1 MPSGTTSKKFFCG
14 TIHNLSSGSLKG
26 QEKNE
31 VYYNPFEVVPLGMN
45 NRQKKVLSAVVELY
59 TETALPVGSQ
69 ALLEHFDFPVSSATL
84 RSDMVTLEEEGYL
97 YQPHVS
103 AGRIP
108 TDQGYRIYV
117 EEMMGEET
125 LPRRDQERL
134 QRELLMLKAKHVRLG
149 RTTAKLLSALSGNL
163 AVSGIVG
170 EDEFYD
176 FGMKE
181 LIEKPEFKE
190 IDELCRLVETLD
202 SLDEKLDGIMLK
214 LKDGETH
221 IFIGDENPVSGIDNC
236 SMIVAPY
243 QNREGERGML
253 AIIGPKRMKYAK
265 NKSLIEYMR
274 KLLNSSLVVILI
286 GNVIYLI

>member
-1 MPSGTTSKKFFCG
+1 
-14 TIHNLSSGSLKG
+14 
-26 QEKNE
+26 
-31 VYYNPFEVVPLGMN
+31 MN
-45 NRQKKVLSAVVELY
+45 KRQKQVLSAVIEHY

-69 ALLEHFDFPVSSATL
+69 VLLERFDFPVSSATL

-108 TDQGYRIYV
+108 TDKGYRTYV

-125 LPRRDQERL
+125 LSRKDQEHL
-134 QRELLMLKAKHVRLG
+134 QTELLMLKAKHVRLG

-163 AVSGIVG
+163 AVSGVWRKPARNTSDSAEAGEDVG
-170 EDEFYD
+170 GDEFYD

-181 LIEKPEFKE
+181 LIEKPEFQE

-221 IFIGDENPVSGIDNC
+221 IFIGDENPVSGIDHC

-243 QNREGERGML
+243 QNKGGERGML
-253 AIIGPKRMKYAK
+253 AIIGPKRMDYAK
-265 NKSLIEYMR
+265 NKSLIEYMK
-274 KLLNSSLVVILI
+274 KLLSSSLVVILM
-286 GNVIYLI
+286 GNIIYVIK

>member
-1 MPSGTTSKKFFCG
+1 M
-14 TIHNLSSGSLKG
+14 
-26 QEKNE
+26 
-31 VYYNPFEVVPLGMN
+31 
-45 NRQKKVLSAVVELY
+45 LSAVVEFY

-108 TDQGYRIYV
+108 TDKGYRIYV

-125 LPRRDQERL
+125 LSRRDQARL
-134 QRELLMLKAKHVRLG
+134 QKELLMLKAKHVRLG

-163 AVSGIVG
+163 AVSGIVDK
-170 EDEFYD
+170 DEFYD

-214 LKDGETH
+214 LKDGETQ
-221 IFIGDENPVSGIDNC
+221 IFIGDENPVRGIDNC
-236 SMIVAPY
+236 SMIIAPY

-274 KLLNSSLVVILI
+274 KLLNSSLVIILV

>member
-1 MPSGTTSKKFFCG
+1 
-14 TIHNLSSGSLKG
+14 
-26 QEKNE
+26 
-31 VYYNPFEVVPLGMN
+31 MN
-45 NRQKKVLSAVVELY
+45 NRQKQVLSTIVKLY

-69 ALLEHFDFPVSSATL
+69 ALLKYSDFGVSAATL

-108 TDQGYRIYV
+108 TDAGYRIYV
-117 EEMMGEET
+117 QEMMGEET
-125 LPRRDQERL
+125 LSRRDQEHL
-134 QRELLMLKAKHVRLG
+134 QKELLMLRAKHTRLG

-163 AVSGIVG
+163 VVSGLIDK
-170 EDEFYD
+170 DEFYD

-181 LIEKPEFKE
+181 LIEQPEFQE

-202 SLDEKLDGIMLK
+202 SLDEKLEGVMLQ
-214 LKDGETH
+214 LKDGETR
-221 IFIGDENPVSGIDNC
+221 IFIGKENPISGIDNC

-243 QNREGERGML
+243 QTSEGRGVL
-253 AIIGPKRMKYAK
+253 AIIGPKRMEYAK

-274 KLLNSSLVVILI
+274 KLLNSSLILLVT
-286 GNVIYLI
+286 GNVIYLIK